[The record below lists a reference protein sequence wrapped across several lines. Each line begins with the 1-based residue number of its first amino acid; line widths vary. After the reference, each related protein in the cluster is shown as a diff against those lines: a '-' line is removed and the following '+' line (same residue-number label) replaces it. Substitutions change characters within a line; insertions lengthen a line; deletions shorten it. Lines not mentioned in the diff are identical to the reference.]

1 MFDIRSVFLVAALTS
16 IVCAIML
23 WSMRDV
29 HKPSRTGMLMSAF
42 GEFFLGLTMLL
53 IALRGAIPD
62 FLSIPVANAANV
74 AGSLIFYAAVR
85 QIVGRNTY
93 LLPISLIAVVIVA
106 IQLYWGTAIEHHDHR
121 ILMTAVVQGGIGL
134 ALVPLLVSRLGTDT
148 RVPLLWGI
156 VFCLIF
162 AGLQSFRIVETLTSG
177 VEIKQSGMVGGS
189 LLFEVMAAIAAI
201 TPMVFAMV
209 LIGVVN
215 GRISAE
221 YVKLANIDSLT
232 GLFSRRNFF
241 ESAQRE
247 LITVSR
253 GRRKSDRESV
263 LMMLDLDHFKLIN
276 DSLGHV
282 AGDKVL
288 SQFGQMLQ
296 ESTPPDAII
305 GRYGGEEFCLLLPLS
320 TAEEARSVAANICAA
335 TRALRIDEANES
347 SALSVSIGIASTL
360 VDGKR
365 MNDLIAA
372 ADRRVY
378 IAKAAGRDQYI
389 DAQSSQGH
397 DLSAE
402 GGPDTQER
410 RRRATGS
417 SGGIAAVQD

>member
-1 MFDIRSVFLVAALTS
+1 
-16 IVCAIML
+16 
-23 WSMRDV
+23 
-29 HKPSRTGMLMSAF
+29 
-42 GEFFLGLTMLL
+42 
-53 IALRGAIPD
+53 
-62 FLSIPVANAANV
+62 
-74 AGSLIFYAAVR
+74 
-85 QIVGRNTY
+85 
-93 LLPISLIAVVIVA
+93 
-106 IQLYWGTAIEHHDHR
+106 
-121 ILMTAVVQGGIGL
+121 
-134 ALVPLLVSRLGTDT
+134 
-148 RVPLLWGI
+148 
-156 VFCLIF
+156 
-162 AGLQSFRIVETLTSG
+162 
-177 VEIKQSGMVGGS
+177 
-189 LLFEVMAAIAAI
+189 
-201 TPMVFAMV
+201 MV

-335 TRALRIDEANES
+335 TRALRIDEANGS

-397 DLSAE
+397 DLSAD

-417 SGGIAAVQD
+417 SGGVAAVQD